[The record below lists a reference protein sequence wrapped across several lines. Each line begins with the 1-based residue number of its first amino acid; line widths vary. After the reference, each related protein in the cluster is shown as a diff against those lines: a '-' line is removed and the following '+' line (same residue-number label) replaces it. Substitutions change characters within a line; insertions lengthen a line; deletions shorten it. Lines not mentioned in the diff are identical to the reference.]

1 MIVNKILKMKNRL
14 IKVVIWFFILNCNIT
29 PVVAKDFCFAKTVQS
44 NLAEQIYNKLVVST
58 RIVRFTNQYIDS
70 KKTENPNIPDNVW
83 IKVKDGIDYSF
94 FKNGAIQILNN
105 NLTSSQMQEI
115 LNDFANESS
124 IPIPGTKIKKELYDL
139 SKVFEPK
146 IEQKIHD
153 ILSSNG
159 F

>member
-1 MIVNKILKMKNRL
+1 M
-14 IKVVIWFFILNCNIT
+14 
-29 PVVAKDFCFAKTVQS
+29 
-44 NLAEQIYNKLVVST
+44 QISA
-58 RIVRFTNQYIDS
+58 I
-70 KKTENPNIPDNVW
+70 
-83 IKVKDGIDYSF
+83 
-94 FKNGAIQILNN
+94 GAIQILNN

-124 IPIPGTKIKKELYDL
+124 IPIPGTKIKKELSDL